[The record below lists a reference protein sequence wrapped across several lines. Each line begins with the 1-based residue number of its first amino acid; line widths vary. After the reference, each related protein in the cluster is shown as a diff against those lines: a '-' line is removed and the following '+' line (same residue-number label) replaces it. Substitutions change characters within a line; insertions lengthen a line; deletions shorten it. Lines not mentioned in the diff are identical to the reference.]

1 MFKKMYNPPIAERFV
16 VEEDAKLLQTSRP
29 IENGGDGDYGE
40 SKPIGAFVIE
50 NESEDVSSCQIWHD

>member
-29 IENGGDGDYGE
+29 IEFGGDGDFGE

-50 NESEDVSSCQIWHD
+50 DESEVVSSCQIWHD

>member
-1 MFKKMYNPPIAERFV
+1 MFKKMYNPPIAERFA

-29 IENGGDGDYGE
+29 IEIGGDGDFGE

-50 NESEDVSSCQIWHD
+50 TSKSKSF

>member
-40 SKPIGAFVIE
+40 SKPIGVFVIE

>member
-1 MFKKMYNPPIAERFV
+1 MFKKMYNPPITERFV
-16 VEEDAKLLQTSRP
+16 VEEDAKLLQTSRS
-29 IENGGDGDYGE
+29 IVIGDDGDYGE

>member
-1 MFKKMYNPPIAERFV
+1 MYNPPIAERFV

-29 IENGGDGDYGE
+29 IVIGGDGDFGE
-40 SKPIGAFVIE
+40 SKPIGVFVIE

>member
-1 MFKKMYNPPIAERFV
+1 MYNPPIAERFA
-16 VEEDAKLLQTSRP
+16 VEEDAKLLQTSRS
-29 IENGGDGDYGE
+29 IEIGGDRDFGE

>member
-29 IENGGDGDYGE
+29 IEFGDDGDYGE

-50 NESEDVSSCQIWHD
+50 NESEVVSSCQIWHD